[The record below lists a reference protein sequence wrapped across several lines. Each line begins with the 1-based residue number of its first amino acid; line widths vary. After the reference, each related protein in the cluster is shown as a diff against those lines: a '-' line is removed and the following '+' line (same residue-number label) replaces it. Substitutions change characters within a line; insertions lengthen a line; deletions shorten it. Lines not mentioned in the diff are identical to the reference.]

1 MMPSVSDYWNESDSF
16 NNPKESLRPITRPR
30 RLFGIDLVHTVEF
43 SRIGRSQLAPFP
55 VCVEARCPSL
65 CLTLLRNARRE
76 KILLDR
82 LAAKKR

>member
-43 SRIGRSQLAPFP
+43 SRIGRSQLAPFRD
-55 VCVEARCPSL
+55 CVEASL
-65 CLTLLRNARRE
+65 TSVPALLSNARRE
-76 KILLDR
+76 KLLLDR